1 MFINF
6 WYPIG
11 LSSEVTGDTPFRAQV
26 FGLHFVAFRDS
37 AGTAHVISD
46 TCVHRGGSLSKGKIK
61 GDRVACPYH
70 GWEYG
75 GDGKCTKV
83 PSLGE
88 DGKIPAR
95 AKVDAYPV
103 QERYGMV
110 FAFLGDLPEAERPPL
125 YDVPEYGQPG
135 WKSQT
140 YILNLG
146 TYYQRSMENGMDPI
160 HNEFVHPL
168 QGTPKMSAELQRNQT
183 PMEDIPWG
191 SKFYLPFGEKW
202 ADTALAGDRVGSR
215 TGAAGSWYQ
224 GPNQLVT
231 WIDLTATNAFHQY
244 LFEQPIDEN
253 HTRIFFL
260 NLRNWLMEEKHDKR
274 VEELTLKIVHEDIA
288 LLENLNPVRTPDTN
302 NKEIL
307 LPSDHAVFRYREHC
321 KEWENRGWRIDMK
334 ALKAKQGDVAF
345 AIPCPARRESANWV
359 LDSVPLMPGQASAN
373 QTSVNQTS
381 AKGATAIRS
390 A

>member
-46 TCVHRGGSLSKGKIK
+46 TCVHRGGSLSRGKIK

-75 GDGKCTKV
+75 GDGKCSKV

-125 YDVPEYGQPG
+125 YDVPEYGKPG

-140 YILNLG
+140 YVLNLG
-146 TYYQRSMENGMDPI
+146 AYYQRSMENGMDPI

-191 SKFYLPFGEKW
+191 SKFYLPFGEKR

-321 KEWENRGWRIDMK
+321 KEWENRGWRVDMK

-359 LDSVPLMPGQASAN
+359 LDSVPLLPGDASAN
-373 QTSVNQTS
+373 QTSANQTS

>member
-11 LSSEVTGDTPFRAQV
+11 LSSEINGEKPFRAQV
-26 FGLHFVAFRDS
+26 FGLSFVAFRDE
-37 AGTAHVISD
+37 AGAARVVSD
-46 TCVHRGGSLSKGKIK
+46 TCVHRGAALHKGVIR
-61 GDRVACPYH
+61 GGNVVCPYH
-70 GWEYG
+70 GWAYG
-75 GDGKCTKV
+75 GDGKCTNV
-83 PSLGE
+83 PSLGD

-125 YDVPEYGQPG
+125 YEVPEYGQEG

-140 YILNLG
+140 YVLNLG
-146 TYYQRSMENGMDPI
+146 AYYQRSMENGMDPI

-191 SKFYLPFGEKW
+191 SKFYLPFGEKQANTTLA
-202 ADTALAGDRVGSR
+202 ADRTGSR

-231 WIDLTATNAFHQY
+231 WIDLTATNSFHQY

-253 HTRIFFL
+253 HTRIYFL
-260 NLRNWLMEEKHDKR
+260 NLRNWLMEDKHDQR
-274 VEELTLKIVHEDIA
+274 VEELTLRIVSEDMA

-334 ALKAKQGDVAF
+334 ALRGKQGDVAF
-345 AIPCPARRESANWV
+345 AVPCPARRESGNWV
-359 LDSVPLMPGQASAN
+359 LDTVPLMPGRAS
-373 QTSVNQTS
+373 VS
-381 AKGATAIRS
+381 ATASPAIRS

>member
-11 LSSEVTGDTPFRAQV
+11 LASEITGEKPFRAQL
-26 FGLHFVAFRDS
+26 FGLPFVAFRDE
-37 AGTAHVISD
+37 AGAAHVVSD
-46 TCVHRGGSLSKGKIK
+46 TCVHRGGALHKGWIK
-61 GDRVACPYH
+61 GGKVVCPYH
-70 GWEYG
+70 GWAYG
-75 GDGKCTKV
+75 GDGKCAKV

-95 AKVDAYPV
+95 AKVAAYPV
-103 QERYGMV
+103 QERYGIV

-125 YDVPEYGQPG
+125 YDVPEYGQQG
-135 WKSQT
+135 WKCQT
-140 YILNLG
+140 YVLNLNA
-146 TYYQRSMENGMDPI
+146 YYQRSMENGMDPI

-168 QGTPKMSAELQRNQT
+168 QGAPKMALEYQRNQT
-183 PMEDIPWG
+183 PMEEIPWG
-191 SKFYLPFGEKW
+191 SKFFLPFGEKQEN
-202 ADTALAGDRVGSR
+202 TTLANDRQGSR

-231 WIDLTATNAFHQY
+231 WIELTATNAFHQY

-260 NLRNWLMEEKHDKR
+260 NLRNWLMDDKHDKR
-274 VEELTLKIVHEDIA
+274 IEDLTMQIVHEDIGI
-288 LLENLNPVRTPDTN
+288 LENLNPVRTPDTN

-321 KEWENRGWRIDMK
+321 KDWEARGWRIDMK
-334 ALKAKQGDVAF
+334 ALRNAQGDVAYS
-345 AIPCPARRESANWV
+345 IPCPARRESGNWV
-359 LDSVPLMPGQASAN
+359 LDTVPLMP
-373 QTSVNQTS
+373 
-381 AKGATAIRS
+381 ATAASRSTARS